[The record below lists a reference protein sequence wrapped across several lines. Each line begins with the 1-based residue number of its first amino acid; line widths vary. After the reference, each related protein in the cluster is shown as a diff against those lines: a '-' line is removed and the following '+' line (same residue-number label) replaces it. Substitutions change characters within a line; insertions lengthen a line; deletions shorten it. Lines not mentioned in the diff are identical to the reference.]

1 MLRGAFFVAGTD
13 TGIGKTWVCNQLAR
27 DAVAQNL
34 TVATMKPVAA
44 GCEQIDGNW
53 CNEDALILQA
63 ASNMNLSY
71 QEVNPIALPLAVSPH
86 LAAAAAG
93 VTIEIPPLV
102 ARANKLAVRAD
113 LLLVEGAGGWLAPI
127 DARRTMADLAVAL
140 GYPVILVVGMRLG
153 CLNHALLTHRSI
165 LASGLPF
172 AGWIANCVDPQM
184 SALDENLTTLGSRLG
199 SDPLRVFATF

>member
-153 CLNHALLTHRSI
+153 CLNHRSEEHT
-165 LASGLPF
+165 
-172 AGWIANCVDPQM
+172 V
-184 SALDENLTTLGSRLG
+184 
-199 SDPLRVFATF
+199 